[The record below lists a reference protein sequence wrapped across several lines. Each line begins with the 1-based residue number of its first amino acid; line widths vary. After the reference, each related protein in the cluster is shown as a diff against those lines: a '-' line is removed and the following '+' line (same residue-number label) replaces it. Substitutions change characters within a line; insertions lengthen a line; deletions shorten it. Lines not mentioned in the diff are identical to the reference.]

1 MGRDPEVLIHVED
14 PVAVLQ
20 RWESSGGIW
29 RLTGRRGDAITI
41 SLCQCD
47 GGTEVDRFTSTRGE
61 LDLYLAGRTASDDL
75 P

>member
-1 MGRDPEVLIHVED
+1 MPQERDTNHVGD

-20 RWESSGGIW
+20 RWESAGGIW
-29 RLTGRRGDAITI
+29 RLIGRRGNAITI

-47 GGTEVDRFTSTRGE
+47 GGTEVDRFTSIGVE
-61 LDLYLAGRTASDDL
+61 LERYLDGRTASDDL